1 MKSLLKLNQLKSG
14 RLVPIFFLLL
24 CVFSLAMVVVLSGK
38 RVQNPKSLNE
48 ISRFE
53 IFDFEYYR
61 IGMQGVSTIAFGKKA
76 RENAQRIN
84 ELEHFSVINFASP
97 SAESNKNKKNFLEQE
112 NLQSNF
118 ALYDN
123 QEIFFPQGVNYKRNA
138 IEFWSQ
144 VARYN
149 LDKKELKGEGE
160 FIILEENYKIR
171 GQNIAYKEDKI
182 YAQNVNGI
190 LKANE

>member
-1 MKSLLKLNQLKSG
+1 MKSLLKINQLKSG
-14 RLVPIFFLLL
+14 RLVPIFFLAL
-24 CVFSLAMVVVLSGK
+24 CAFSLAMVVVLSGK
-38 RVQNPKSLNE
+38 KAQNPKSPDE

-61 IGMQGVSTIAFGKKA
+61 VGMQGVSIVAFGKKA

-84 ELEHFSVINFASP
+84 ELEHFNVMNFIFP
-97 SAESNKNKKNFLEQE
+97 NAESKSNKKNISEQE

-123 QEIFFPQGVNYKRNA
+123 QEVFFPQGVNYQRNA
-138 IEFWSQ
+138 TEFWSQ
-144 VARYN
+144 MARYH

-171 GQNIAYKEDKI
+171 GQNIAYRDNKI

>member
-1 MKSLLKLNQLKSG
+1 MKSLLKINQLKSG
-14 RLVPIFFLLL
+14 RLVPIFFLAL
-24 CVFSLAMVVVLSGK
+24 CVFSLAMVVTLSGK
-38 RVQNPKSLNE
+38 KAQNPKSLDE
-48 ISRFE
+48 VSRFE

-61 IGMQGVSTIAFGKKA
+61 IGMQGVSIIAFGKKA

-84 ELEHFSVINFASP
+84 ELEHFSVVNFTFP
-97 SAESNKNKKNFLEQE
+97 NAESKNNKKNIFGQE
-112 NLQSNF
+112 SLQSNF

-149 LDKKELKGEGE
+149 PDKKELKGEGE

-171 GQNIAYKEDKI
+171 GQNIAYRENKI
-182 YAQNVNGI
+182 YADNVYGI